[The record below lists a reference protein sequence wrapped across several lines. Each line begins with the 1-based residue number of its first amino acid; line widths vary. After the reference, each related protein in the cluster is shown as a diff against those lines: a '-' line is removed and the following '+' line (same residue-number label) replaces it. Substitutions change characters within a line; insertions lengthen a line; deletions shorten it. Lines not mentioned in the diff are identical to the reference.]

1 METDEVDVEIREMTP
16 SDVDQVLVLWQGM
29 EGIGLDEVV
38 DSPEGVE
45 QYLAQNPGLSSVAT
59 VGGDIV
65 GTALGGHDG
74 RRGYLH
80 HLAVVERHRRGGIG
94 RRLVD
99 RSLHALRESGI
110 RRCHV
115 FVFEEGAAAQA
126 FWNAIGWE
134 RPEYL
139 SIMSRTIIDVDGNP
153 C

>member
-1 METDEVDVEIREMTP
+1 METAEVDVEIQEMTP
-16 SDVDQVLVLWQGM
+16 SDIDDALALWQGM

-38 DSPEGVE
+38 DSPQGIG
-45 QYLAQNPGLSSVAT
+45 QHLARNPGLSFVAT
-59 VGGDIV
+59 VDGDLA
-65 GTALGGHDG
+65 GTILGGHDG

-80 HLAVVERHRRGGIG
+80 HLAVAERHRRGGIG
-94 RRLVD
+94 RGLVD
-99 RSLHALRESGI
+99 RSLHALRELGI

-134 RPEYL
+134 RREHL
-139 SIMSRTIIDVDGNP
+139 SIMTRNIIDVDGNP